1 MHIYIIHTY
10 VYVGVCVCINNS
22 TKRGENAA
30 VPVQSAYIL
39 PEKSQYQLEV
49 DRDKFKILI

>member
-1 MHIYIIHTY
+1 M
-10 VYVGVCVCINNS
+10 CVS
-22 TKRGENAA
+22 TTAQRKRGENAA